1 MNFSNIARQLNE
13 DDVARNAEIQSAE
26 KASLSGQKQI
36 DDTQRRREKQK
47 AQMSTQRSTPV
58 KSDVTY
64 ASEGYKSPK
73 AERMNDKAHEL
84 ESKADKLEKTAKNE
98 DDDDKVERLR
108 DRQDNQENEANKAW
122 QDQDQ
127 KEYRRERRG
136 TERANRLRG
145 KKKGFTK
152 DISVMSK
159 GMNESRSEREY
170 VKMFS
175 NQSVDWRKDL
185 IEAAEPDAEGNHP
198 YVDVMPFVNQ
208 KQNEAK
214 RQEKGAAKVKERMS
228 EALSVQDQM
237 KASREYFKKRNA
249 RSPEE
254 KASQE
259 KKDAAGRAKNAAAN
273 RNNNIGQFDHSKRND

>member
-13 DDVARNAEIQSAE
+13 DNLARDAEMQSSENATA
-26 KASLSGQKQI
+26 SGQKQI
-36 DDTQRRREKQK
+36 DDNQRRREKQK
-47 AQMSTQRSTPV
+47 SQMSTQKNTPV

-64 ASEGYKSPK
+64 ASEGYKDPDLSNHKSVIDKIRDKGGDEDKEDRIHDSIDRMRDDPK
-73 AERMNDKAHEL
+73 EMRNSGRAKER
-84 ESKADKLEKTAKNE
+84 S
-98 DDDDKVERLR
+98 
-108 DRQDNQENEANKAW
+108 
-122 QDQDQ
+122 
-127 KEYRRERRG
+127 
-136 TERANRLRG
+136 NRLRG

-159 GMNESRSEREY
+159 GMNESRLEREY
-170 VKMFS
+170 VKMMS

-185 IEAAEPDAEGNHP
+185 IEAAQPDEEGNHP

-214 RQEKGAAKVKERMS
+214 RQEKGAAKVKEEENVKMS
-228 EALSVQDQM
+228 EDVMSDL
-237 KASREYFKKRNA
+237 KASQGYFKKRAA

-259 KKDAAGRAKNAAAN
+259 KKDASSRAKNYAAN
-273 RNNNIGQFDHSKRND
+273 RNNNIGQMDHSKKND